1 MATYLTYPFKTMT
14 ITQTYM
20 GSTSHY
26 LHTTINNY
34 RDYPNNEA
42 KADYDRNPF
51 YAPCR
56 LKIVEWLV
64 AQKYYALVQVKR

>member
-14 ITQTYM
+14 IMQSYT

-26 LHTTINNY
+26 PHTRGNY
-34 RDYPNNEA
+34 RDYPIDEGG
-42 KADYDRNPF
+42 KDTGRDPF

-56 LKIVEWLV
+56 LKIVEWLM

>member
-14 ITQTYM
+14 ITQSYT

-26 LHTTINNY
+26 PHTKGNY

-42 KADYDRNPF
+42 GADYDRNSF

-56 LKIVEWLV
+56 LKIVEWLM